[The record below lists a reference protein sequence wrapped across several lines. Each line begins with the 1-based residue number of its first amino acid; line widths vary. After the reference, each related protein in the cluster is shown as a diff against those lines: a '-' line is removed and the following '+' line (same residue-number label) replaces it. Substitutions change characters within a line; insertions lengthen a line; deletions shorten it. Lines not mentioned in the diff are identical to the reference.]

1 MANKIA
7 EFMFQKTGIEKIGKY
22 LDVAALRQ
30 KLVAGNL
37 ANVSTPGFGARDI
50 DFQAEFS
57 RVSGQ
62 GDKLVGYTT
71 HANHIPL
78 GGGPEG
84 DPEVSTAKVI
94 EGDMNAVDA
103 DHEIANLAQ
112 NELIYSISAR
122 LLQKKISGIRTV
134 ITSR

>member
-7 EFMFQKTGIEKIGKY
+7 EFMFHKTGIEKIGKY

-37 ANVSTPGFGARDI
+37 ANVSTPGYGARDI
-50 DFQAEFS
+50 DFQAEFN
-57 RVSGQ
+57 RVNGQ
-62 GDKLVGYTT
+62 GDKLDGYRT
-71 HANHIPL
+71 HPNHIPL
-78 GGGPEG
+78 GAGPEG
-84 DPEVSTAKVI
+84 EPEISRAKVA
-94 EGDMNAVDA
+94 EGDLNAVDA

-122 LLQKKISGIRTV
+122 LLQKKISGIRNV